1 MLANADPTRVHID
14 GPTNEQKIQNF
25 RFLQRYHP
33 NVTACLVMF
42 QRVID
47 EKGLRPEDTLSNG
60 QLADVLG
67 PFTNDEHVRKAA
79 LAMGIHPRPIAY
91 CVNWTMIFSRSLR
104 LSCKARPAGD
114 GSLNYR
120 LTPPRSR
127 RRSG

>member
-79 LAMGIHPRPIAY
+79 LAMGIHPRLGAHSLLCDLDDDLLKVIASF
-91 CVNWTMIFSRSLR
+91 M
-104 LSCKARPAGD
+104 
-114 GSLNYR
+114 
-120 LTPPRSR
+120 
-127 RRSG
+127 